1 MAKTVRRPAEDNVR
15 VLREAD
21 VVVIGGGPGG
31 LGAAVGAAQQGAKT
45 LLVERYG
52 FLGGMAT
59 AGGVNPFMPNHI
71 GGKRLDTGVFTDWCN
86 VMDRLGGILPDGQT
100 FNAEIA
106 KLAAEQL
113 CLEAGVDL
121 LYHASFDLPLMEG
134 RRIDA
139 VTLHSK
145 SGTVAVRG
153 KVYVDTTGDA
163 DLAARAG
170 APIEVGREQDHLTQP
185 MTANFDMGGVE
196 VERMGGRKAINELY
210 DAAKAAGRLSCPR
223 ENCLWF
229 KTTER
234 DRIHFN
240 TTRVVKH
247 DATNVESLSEA
258 EQLARRQIIE
268 FVAWLRADVPGFE
281 RSYLLSV
288 GMHIG
293 VRESRRVRGHA
304 YVTRTDYERCAKY
317 PDGIVRVRYPI
328 DIHNPSGSGTE
339 IVHLPPDDWYEIP
352 YGCLV
357 PLNID
362 NLLVGGRP
370 ISVDHAVHSSMRVMP
385 PACTVGQA
393 AGVAAAMAASQGVK
407 PADLSGIEV
416 KAALVAQG
424 VELLSGDAQRGPGGP
439 LKDVS
444 GTATRI
450 TA

>member
-1 MAKTVRRPAEDNVR
+1 MANTVSRPAEPHVP
-15 VLREAD
+15 VLREAE

-31 LGAAVGAAQQGAKT
+31 LGAAVGAARQGAKT

-59 AGGVNPFMPNHI
+59 AGGVNPFMSNHI
-71 GGKRLDTGVFTDWCN
+71 GGERLDTGVFTDWCRE
-86 VMDRLGGILPDGQT
+86 MERLGGILSDGRT
-100 FNAEIA
+100 FNPEVA

-113 CLEAGVDL
+113 CVDAGVEL
-121 LYHASFDLPLMEG
+121 LYHASFDLPLMNG
-134 RRIDA
+134 PRIDA
-139 VTLHSK
+139 ATFHSK

-153 KVYVDTTGDA
+153 EMYIDATGDA
-163 DLAARAG
+163 DLAARSG
-170 APIEVGREQDHLTQP
+170 ATIEVGRDEDHLTQP
-185 MTANFDMGGVE
+185 MTANFDMGGVD
-196 VERMGGRKAINELY
+196 VSRMGDRKAINELY
-210 DAAKAAGRLSCPR
+210 DAAKEAGRLTCPR

-229 KTTER
+229 KTTEA

-240 TTRVVKH
+240 TTRIVRH
-247 DATNVESLSEA
+247 DATSVESLSDA
-258 EQLARRQIIE
+258 EMMARQQIIE
-268 FVAWLRADVPGFE
+268 YVAWLRDDVPGFE
-281 RSYLLSV
+281 HAYLLSI

-304 YVTRTDYERCAKY
+304 YLTRADYERCAKFE
-317 PDGIVRVRYPI
+317 DGIARVRYPI

-339 IVHLPPDDWYEIP
+339 IVHLPPDEWYEIP
-352 YGCLV
+352 YRCVV
-357 PLNID
+357 PIGVD
-362 NLLVGGRP
+362 NLLIGGRP

-393 AGVAAAMAASQGVK
+393 AGVGAAMA
-407 PADLSGIEV
+407 
-416 KAALVAQG
+416 VAQG
-424 VELLSGDAQRGPGGP
+424 VTPAEVSGLAVKQAMIAQGVVLLSGEAQRGPGGA

>member
-1 MAKTVRRPAEDNVR
+1 MANTVVRPAEAAVP

-31 LGAAVGAAQQGAKT
+31 LGAAVGAARQGART

-59 AGGVNPFMPNHI
+59 AGGVNPFMPNHVA
-71 GGKRLDTGVFTDWCN
+71 GERLDTGVFAAWCDA
-86 VMDRLGGILPDGQT
+86 MARLGGMLSDGRT
-100 FNAEIA
+100 FNPEVA

-121 LYHASFDLPLMEG
+121 LYHASFDLPLMDG
-134 RRIDA
+134 GRIDA
-139 VTLHSK
+139 ATFHSK

-153 KVYVDTTGDA
+153 KVYVDATGDA

-170 APIEVGREQDHLTQP
+170 ATIEVGRDEDHLTQP
-185 MTANFDMGGVE
+185 MTANFDMGGVDP
-196 VERMGGRKAINELY
+196 ERMGDRQAINELY
-210 DAAKAAGRLSCPR
+210 EAAKAAGRLNCPR

-229 KTTER
+229 KTTEV

-240 TTRVVKH
+240 TTRIVRH
-247 DATNVESLSEA
+247 DATDVQSLSEA
-258 EQLARRQIIE
+258 EMISRQQIIE
-268 FVAWLRADVPGFE
+268 YVTWLREAVPGFE
-281 RSYLLSV
+281 HSYLLSI

-304 YVTRTDYERCAKY
+304 YLTRADYERCAKY
-317 PDGIVRVRYPI
+317 PDGIARVRYPI
-328 DIHNPSGSGTE
+328 DIHSPSGSGTE
-339 IVHLPPDDWYEIP
+339 IVHLPPDEWYEIP
-352 YGCLV
+352 YGCIV
-357 PLNID
+357 PLKID

-393 AGVAAAMAASQGVK
+393 AGVAAALAAAQGVP
-407 PADLSGIEV
+407 PASLAGVDV

-424 VELLSGDAQRGPGGP
+424 VALLSGEAQQGPGGA